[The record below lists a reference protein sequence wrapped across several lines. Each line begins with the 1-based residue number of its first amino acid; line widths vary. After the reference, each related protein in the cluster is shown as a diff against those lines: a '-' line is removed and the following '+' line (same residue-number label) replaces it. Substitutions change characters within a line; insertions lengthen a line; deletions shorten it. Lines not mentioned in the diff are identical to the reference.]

1 MSKNLSR
8 IRPTISDVAELAGV
22 SIATVSRVL
31 NDPTVVAD
39 VTVERVQDAIGAL
52 NYRPHAAARVL
63 ASRKTKTIGL
73 MLHEISGSFFPPML
87 AGIETGAREHGY
99 DLLIHAT
106 PIQDTKQHL
115 PPALGEHNTAGLL
128 IFTDSIAD
136 EEIGRLHNL
145 GFPQVLLHRSAPEG
159 LDIPCV
165 TFENKAGARKLVDY
179 LIEQR
184 GYRRIAFL
192 KGPEGNEDSFWRET
206 GYRESLEN
214 HHLPVEPELIGFGGF
229 HGEEAAHTIETWLKQ
244 GLDVEAIFAGDDES
258 AAGVVTALHAAGLK
272 IPEDIAVVG
281 FDDVPLSRY
290 LTPALTTVRAPIKTA
305 GYEAARQLINL
316 IEVGEAEPLI
326 LLPTHVIIRRSCGN
340 TEEEEVVL
348 GET

>member
-1 MSKNLSR
+1 MAKNQNKP
-8 IRPTISDVAELAGV
+8 RPTISDVADLAGV

-31 NDPTVVAD
+31 NDPAVVAD
-39 VTVERVQDAIGAL
+39 VTVERVQQAIGTL

-63 ASRKTKTIGL
+63 ARRKTNTIGL

-87 AGIETGAREHGY
+87 AGIEIGARDHGY

-106 PIQDTKQHL
+106 PVQETKQHL
-115 PPALGEHNTAGLL
+115 PPALGEHNTDGLL

-136 EEIGRLHNL
+136 DEIARLHGM

-159 LDIPCV
+159 LAIPCV
-165 TFENKAGARKLVDY
+165 TFENKAGARKLMDY

-192 KGPEGNEDSFWRET
+192 KGPEGNEDSYWREM
-206 GYRESLEN
+206 GYRESLVN
-214 HHLPVEPELIGFGGF
+214 HGIFPDPELIGFGGF
-229 HGEEAAHTIETWLKQ
+229 HGEDAAQTMDTWLAQ
-244 GLDVEAIFAGDDES
+244 DLDVEAIFAGDDES
-258 AAGVVTALHAAGLK
+258 AAGVVNALHAAGIR

-316 IEVGEAEPLI
+316 IERGEAEPLI

-340 TEEEEVVL
+340 PEQEEVVL